1 MSEPGR
7 SRWHL
12 MRGPVLV
19 WLGLVALIA
28 LTTFFGYLPLHRVN
42 AAINFP
48 IAGIMVAL
56 VAVFLM
62 RLDKAPGVLWLAAL
76 TGLVFLFNLFLLTF
90 GDYFN
95 R

>member
-1 MSEPGR
+1 MSDPGR
-7 SRWHL
+7 NRLRL
-12 MRGPVLV
+12 MRGPLLV
-19 WLGLVALIA
+19 WVALVALIA
-28 LTTFFGYLPLHRVN
+28 LTTFFGYLPLHHAN

-48 IAGIMVAL
+48 LAGIMVAL

-62 RLDKAPGVLWLAAL
+62 RLDNAPGVLWLAAL
-76 TGLVFLFNLFLLTF
+76 TGIVFLFNLFLLTF